1 MAILGLLPK
10 SANISGEVLFRGEN
24 ILGESE
30 KELQQ
35 LRGASI
41 AMIFQDALAAL
52 NPVFKVGEQIAEAI
66 LVHQDL
72 PDKEVKERVVELLE
86 IVGIPNPRDRAENY
100 PHEFSGGMRQRAM
113 IAMSIANDPD
123 LLIADEPTTALDVTI
138 QAQVLDVLE
147 RIQDR
152 TSSSIMLI
160 THDLG
165 VVAGVADR
173 VLVMYAGRQVE
184 LGDVDQ
190 IFYEPRHPYT
200 VGLLASL
207 PRLDR
212 RSDKTSR
219 LHRIVGQPPSMIILP
234 PGCAFNPRCPRGEV
248 PGICDHERPG
258 AARGGTGPPVGLP
271 LRRGSGRRSGRG
283 ARRFA
288 ADAGHRRVTS
298 VSSDQAAAAPR
309 ADTGARGEGPGEE
322 LPGSRRSVQAEGRR
336 RAGGLGDQLL
346 GRSGRDARAGGGVG
360 LREVHDRAVHPAAG
374 AADVR
379 HRALRGDRR
388 ALGITVR
395 AAPHAREDA
404 DRLPG
409 SRTPR

>member
-1 MAILGLLPK
+1 MTSVSPDTRDEPYLVVENLTVRFPTADGLVQAVSDLSYSVEKGKTLGIVGESGSGKSVSSMAVLGLHDAK
-10 SANISGEVLFRGEN
+10 RSRIEGSIRVGGTEVIGL
-24 ILGESE
+24 SE
-30 KELQQ
+30 DQMRR
-35 LRGASI
+35 LRGNRV

-52 NPVFKVGEQIAEAI
+52 NPVFKVGKQIAEAI

-234 PGCAFNPRCPRGEV
+234 PGCAFHPRCPRGEV
-248 PGICDHERPG
+248 PGICDHERPELR
-258 AARGGTGPPVGLP
+258 AVGGDHLSACHFAEDLAVDQAVALEGPPP
-271 LRRGSGRRSGRG
+271 
-283 ARRFA
+283 
-288 ADAGHRRVTS
+288 T
-298 VSSDQAAAAPR
+298 P
-309 ADTGARGEGPGEE
+309 DTGA
-322 LPGSRRSVQAEGRR
+322 
-336 RAGGLGDQLL
+336 
-346 GRSGRDARAGGGVG
+346 
-360 LREVHDRAVHPAAG
+360 
-374 AADVR
+374 
-379 HRALRGDRR
+379 
-388 ALGITVR
+388 
-395 AAPHAREDA
+395 
-404 DRLPG
+404 
-409 SRTPR
+409 